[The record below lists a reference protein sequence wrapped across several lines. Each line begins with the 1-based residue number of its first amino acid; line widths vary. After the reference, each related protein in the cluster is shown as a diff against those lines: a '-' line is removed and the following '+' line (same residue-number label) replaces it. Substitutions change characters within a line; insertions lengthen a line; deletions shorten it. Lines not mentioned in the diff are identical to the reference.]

1 MGHVKSGKC
10 ALCDAPIEVSVTERL
25 DSGRVVTVGDPGT
38 IYTHLRDAHP
48 ERWTEALQAQRVV
61 NAYIDPVPRKID
73 GTLLRPGEDV
83 GDIAER
89 PRL

>member
-1 MGHVKSGKC
+1 MDRVKSAKC
-10 ALCDAPIEVSVTERL
+10 PVCGAPVEVPETEAL
-25 DSGRVVTVGDPGT
+25 DSGRRVTVGDPGT

-48 ERWTEALQAQRVV
+48 EKWAELLQLQRAV
-61 NAYIDPVPRKID
+61 NARIDPVPRKVD

-89 PRL
+89 PHL

>member
-1 MGHVKSGKC
+1 MGPVKSAKC
-10 ALCDAPIEVSVTERL
+10 AFCDAPIEVPVTERP

-38 IYTHLRDAHP
+38 IYAHLRDAHP

-83 GDIAER
+83 GDIAAR
-89 PRL
+89 SRL

>member
-1 MGHVKSGKC
+1 
-10 ALCDAPIEVSVTERL
+10 VTERL
-25 DSGRVVTVGDPGT
+25 DSGRGATVGDPGT
-38 IYTHLRDAHP
+38 MYTHLRDAHP

-83 GDIAER
+83 GDISER

>member
-1 MGHVKSGKC
+1 
-10 ALCDAPIEVSVTERL
+10 VTERL
-25 DSGRVVTVGDPGT
+25 DSGREVTVGNPGT
-38 IYTHLRDAHP
+38 MYTHLRDAHP
-48 ERWTEALQAQRVV
+48 ERWAEALQAQRVV